1 MAVWDDIK
9 KQHKKVRKKGFKAMV
24 SYFWDYYKI
33 PTAVIIVIAL
43 FSFYLIRDMASNL
56 PYGFY
61 AMMIN
66 STMHPDGEVI
76 GDDFAAYAGIDTSS
90 YNVLIDTNQTL
101 STSSY
106 NTYDVSTQERIM
118 AITAAGD
125 LDVMIADQSVFEQYA
140 RNSYMTD
147 LRDLMSED
155 ELKKY
160 EGYIYY
166 VDGAIIKAI
175 EDGTYEQT
183 LQDSSSEND
192 PSANS
197 ESPSSQNDPNAAGS
211 DSAATDETIS
221 DEEISY
227 MLGISSPSSIVSEDA
242 FVLPDPDSMEDP
254 VPVGIILSDT
264 AFMQSTNTYA
274 GSVPIFGI
282 IGNSSR
288 TDLAIKF
295 LEYLN
300 EYTPSQG
307 Q

>member
-9 KQHKKVRKKGFKAMV
+9 KQHKKVRKKGFKAMA
-24 SYFWDYYKI
+24 SYFWDYYKV

-76 GDDFAAYAGIDTSS
+76 GEDFAGYAGIDTSS

-160 EGYIYY
+160 DGYIYY
-166 VDGAIIKAI
+166 VDGAILKAI
-175 EDGTYEQT
+175 EDGTYEQA
-183 LQDSSSEND
+183 SSENTADNESQGSQDD
-192 PSANS
+192 PSV
-197 ESPSSQNDPNAAGS
+197 AGS
-211 DSAATDETIS
+211 NSAATDETIS

-227 MLGISSPSSIVSEDA
+227 MLGISSPSSIVSEEA

-300 EYTPSQG
+300 EYVPSEG
-307 Q
+307 

>member
-9 KQHKKVRKKGFKAMV
+9 KQHKKVRKKGFKAMA
-24 SYFWDYYKI
+24 SYFWDYYKV

-61 AMMIN
+61 AMMVN

-76 GDDFAAYAGIDTSS
+76 GEDFAGYAGIDTSS

-160 EGYIYY
+160 DGYIYY
-166 VDGAIIKAI
+166 VDGTILKAI
-175 EDGTYEQT
+175 EDGTYEQA
-183 LQDSSSEND
+183 SSENTADNESQGSQDD
-192 PSANS
+192 PSI
-197 ESPSSQNDPNAAGS
+197 AGS
-211 DSAATDETIS
+211 NSAATDETIS

-227 MLGISSPSSIVSEDA
+227 MLGISSPSSIVSEEA

-300 EYTPSQG
+300 EYVPSEG
-307 Q
+307 

>member
-9 KQHKKVRKKGFKAMV
+9 KQHKKVRKKGFKAMA

-76 GDDFAAYAGIDTSS
+76 GEDFAGYAGIDTSS

-160 EGYIYY
+160 DGYIYY
-166 VDGAIIKAI
+166 VDGAILKAI
-175 EDGTYEQT
+175 EDGTYEQA
-183 LQDSSSEND
+183 SSENTADNESQGSQDD
-192 PSANS
+192 PSV
-197 ESPSSQNDPNAAGS
+197 AGS
-211 DSAATDETIS
+211 NSAATDETIS

-300 EYTPSQG
+300 EYAPSES
-307 Q
+307 

>member
-9 KQHKKVRKKGFKAMV
+9 KQHKKVRKKGFKAMA

-76 GDDFAAYAGIDTSS
+76 GEDFAGYAGIDTSS

-160 EGYIYY
+160 DGYIYY
-166 VDGAIIKAI
+166 VDGAILKAI
-175 EDGTYEQT
+175 EDGTYEQA
-183 LQDSSSEND
+183 SSENTAD
-192 PSANS
+192 N
-197 ESPSSQNDPNAAGS
+197 ESQGSQDDSSVAGS
-211 DSAATDETIS
+211 NSAATDETIS

-300 EYTPSQG
+300 EYAPSES
-307 Q
+307 

>member
-24 SYFWDYYKI
+24 SYFWDYYKV

-76 GDDFAAYAGIDTSS
+76 GEDFAGYAGIDTSS

-160 EGYIYY
+160 DGYIYY
-166 VDGAIIKAI
+166 VDGAILKAI
-175 EDGTYEQT
+175 EDGTYEQA
-183 LQDSSSEND
+183 SSENTADNESQGSQDD
-192 PSANS
+192 PSV
-197 ESPSSQNDPNAAGS
+197 AGS
-211 DSAATDETIS
+211 NSAATDETIS

-227 MLGISSPSSIVSEDA
+227 MLGISSPSSIVSEDD

-300 EYTPSQG
+300 EYVPSEG
-307 Q
+307 

>member
-9 KQHKKVRKKGFKAMV
+9 KQHKKVRKKGFKAMA

-76 GDDFAAYAGIDTSS
+76 GEDFAGYAGIDTSS

-160 EGYIYY
+160 DGYIYY
-166 VDGAIIKAI
+166 VDGAILKAI
-175 EDGTYEQT
+175 EDGTYEQA
-183 LQDSSSEND
+183 SSENTADNESQGSQDD
-192 PSANS
+192 PSV
-197 ESPSSQNDPNAAGS
+197 AGS
-211 DSAATDETIS
+211 NSAANDETIS

-295 LEYLN
+295 LDYLN
-300 EYTPSQG
+300 EYAPSES
-307 Q
+307 

>member
-24 SYFWDYYKI
+24 SYFWDYYKV

-76 GDDFAAYAGIDTSS
+76 GEDFAGYAGIDTSS

-160 EGYIYY
+160 DGYIYY
-166 VDGAIIKAI
+166 VDGAILKAI
-175 EDGTYEQT
+175 EDGTYEQA
-183 LQDSSSEND
+183 SSENTADNESQGSQDD
-192 PSANS
+192 PSV
-197 ESPSSQNDPNAAGS
+197 AGS
-211 DSAATDETIS
+211 NSAATDETIS

-227 MLGISSPSSIVSEDA
+227 MLGISSPSSIVSEDD

-300 EYTPSQG
+300 EYVPSES
-307 Q
+307 

>member
-9 KQHKKVRKKGFKAMV
+9 KQHKKVRKKGFKAMA
-24 SYFWDYYKI
+24 SYFWDYYKV

-76 GDDFAAYAGIDTSS
+76 GEDFAGYAGIDTSS

-160 EGYIYY
+160 DGYIYY
-166 VDGAIIKAI
+166 VDGAILKAI
-175 EDGTYEQT
+175 EDGTYEQA
-183 LQDSSSEND
+183 SSENTADNESQGSQDD
-192 PSANS
+192 PSV
-197 ESPSSQNDPNAAGS
+197 AGS
-211 DSAATDETIS
+211 NSAATDETIS

-227 MLGISSPSSIVSEDA
+227 MLGISSPSSIVSEDD

-300 EYTPSQG
+300 EYVPSEG
-307 Q
+307 

>member
-9 KQHKKVRKKGFKAMV
+9 KQHKKVRKKGFKAMA
-24 SYFWDYYKI
+24 SYFWDYYKV
-33 PTAVIIVIAL
+33 PTAVIIIIAL

-76 GDDFAAYAGIDTSS
+76 GEDFAGYAGIDTSS

-160 EGYIYY
+160 DGYIYY
-166 VDGAIIKAI
+166 VDGAILKAI
-175 EDGTYEQT
+175 EDGTYEQA
-183 LQDSSSEND
+183 SSENTADNESQGSQDD
-192 PSANS
+192 PSV
-197 ESPSSQNDPNAAGS
+197 AGS
-211 DSAATDETIS
+211 NSAATDETIS

-227 MLGISSPSSIVSEDA
+227 MLGISSPSSIVSEDD

-300 EYTPSQG
+300 EYVPSES
-307 Q
+307 

>member
-24 SYFWDYYKI
+24 SYFWDYYKV

-76 GDDFAAYAGIDTSS
+76 GEDFAGYAGIDTSS

-160 EGYIYY
+160 DGYIYY
-166 VDGAIIKAI
+166 VDGAILKAI
-175 EDGTYEQT
+175 EDGTYEQA
-183 LQDSSSEND
+183 SSENTADNESQDSQDD
-192 PSANS
+192 PSV
-197 ESPSSQNDPNAAGS
+197 AGS
-211 DSAATDETIS
+211 NSAATDETIS

-227 MLGISSPSSIVSEDA
+227 MLGISSPSSIVSEDD

-300 EYTPSQG
+300 EYVPSKG
-307 Q
+307 

>member
-9 KQHKKVRKKGFKAMV
+9 KQHKKVRKKGFKAMA
-24 SYFWDYYKI
+24 SYFWDYYKV

-76 GDDFAAYAGIDTSS
+76 GEDFAGYAGIDTNS
-90 YNVLIDTNQTL
+90 YNVLIDTKQTL

-160 EGYIYY
+160 DGYIYY
-166 VDGAIIKAI
+166 VDGAILKAI
-175 EDGTYEQT
+175 EDGTYEQA
-183 LQDSSSEND
+183 SSENTADNESQGSQDD
-192 PSANS
+192 PSV
-197 ESPSSQNDPNAAGS
+197 AGS
-211 DSAATDETIS
+211 NSAATDETIS

-300 EYTPSQG
+300 EYVPSEG
-307 Q
+307 

>member
-24 SYFWDYYKI
+24 SYFWDYYKV

-76 GDDFAAYAGIDTSS
+76 GEDFAGYAGIDTSS

-147 LRDLMSED
+147 LRELMSED

-160 EGYIYY
+160 EGFIYY

-175 EDGTYEQT
+175 EDGTYEQASSEST
-183 LQDSSSEND
+183 ADNENQDSQDD
-192 PSANS
+192 PSV
-197 ESPSSQNDPNAAGS
+197 AGS

-227 MLGISSPSSIVSEDA
+227 MLGISSPSSIVSEEA

-300 EYTPSQG
+300 EYAPSES
-307 Q
+307 

>member
-9 KQHKKVRKKGFKAMV
+9 KQHKKVRKKGFKAMA
-24 SYFWDYYKI
+24 SYFWDYYKV
-33 PTAVIIVIAL
+33 PTAVIIIIAL

-76 GDDFAAYAGIDTSS
+76 GEDFAGYAGIDTSS

-160 EGYIYY
+160 DGYIYY
-166 VDGAIIKAI
+166 VDGAILKAI
-175 EDGTYEQT
+175 EDGTYEQA
-183 LQDSSSEND
+183 SSENTADNESQGSQDD
-192 PSANS
+192 PSVT
-197 ESPSSQNDPNAAGS
+197 SSN
-211 DSAATDETIS
+211 SAATDETIS

-227 MLGISSPSSIVSEDA
+227 MLGISSPSSIVSEDD

-300 EYTPSQG
+300 EYVPSEG
-307 Q
+307 

>member
-9 KQHKKVRKKGFKAMV
+9 KQHKKVRKKGFKAMA
-24 SYFWDYYKI
+24 SYFWDYYKV
-33 PTAVIIVIAL
+33 PTAVIIIIAL

-76 GDDFAAYAGIDTSS
+76 GEDFAGYAGIDTSS

-160 EGYIYY
+160 DGYIYY
-166 VDGAIIKAI
+166 VDGAILKAI
-175 EDGTYEQT
+175 EDGTYEQA
-183 LQDSSSEND
+183 SSENTADNESQGSQDD
-192 PSANS
+192 PSV
-197 ESPSSQNDPNAAGS
+197 AGS
-211 DSAATDETIS
+211 NSAATDETIS

-227 MLGISSPSSIVSEDA
+227 MLGISSPSSIVSEDD

-300 EYTPSQG
+300 EYVPSEG
-307 Q
+307 

>member
-1 MAVWDDIK
+1 MAVLDDIK

-24 SYFWDYYKI
+24 SYFWDYYKV

-76 GDDFAAYAGIDTSS
+76 GEDFAGYAGIDTSS

-160 EGYIYY
+160 DGYIYY
-166 VDGAIIKAI
+166 VDGAILKAI
-175 EDGTYEQT
+175 EDGTYEQA
-183 LQDSSSEND
+183 SSENTADNESQGSQDD
-192 PSANS
+192 PSV
-197 ESPSSQNDPNAAGS
+197 AGS
-211 DSAATDETIS
+211 NSAATDETIS

-227 MLGISSPSSIVSEDA
+227 MLGISSPSSIVSEDD

-300 EYTPSQG
+300 EYVPSEG
-307 Q
+307 

>member
-9 KQHKKVRKKGFKAMV
+9 KQHKKVRKKGFKAMA

-76 GDDFAAYAGIDTSS
+76 GEDFAGYAGIDTSS

-160 EGYIYY
+160 DGYIYY
-166 VDGAIIKAI
+166 VDGAILKAI
-175 EDGTYEQT
+175 EDGTYEQA
-183 LQDSSSEND
+183 SSENTAD
-192 PSANS
+192 N
-197 ESPSSQNDPNAAGS
+197 ESQGSQDDSSVAGS
-211 DSAATDETIS
+211 NSAATDETIS

-242 FVLPDPDSMEDP
+242 FVLPDPNSMEDP

-300 EYTPSQG
+300 EYVPSEG
-307 Q
+307 

>member
-9 KQHKKVRKKGFKAMV
+9 KQHKKVRKKGFKAMA
-24 SYFWDYYKI
+24 SYFWDYYKV
-33 PTAVIIVIAL
+33 PTAVIIIIAL

-76 GDDFAAYAGIDTSS
+76 GEDFARYAGIDTSS

-140 RNSYMTD
+140 RDSYMTD

-160 EGYIYY
+160 DGYIYY
-166 VDGAIIKAI
+166 VDGAILKAI
-175 EDGTYEQT
+175 EDGTYEQA
-183 LQDSSSEND
+183 SSENTADNESQGSQDD
-192 PSANS
+192 PSV
-197 ESPSSQNDPNAAGS
+197 AGS
-211 DSAATDETIS
+211 NSAATDETIS

-227 MLGISSPSSIVSEDA
+227 MLGISSPSSIVSEEA

-295 LEYLN
+295 LEYLS
-300 EYTPSQG
+300 EYAPSES
-307 Q
+307 

>member
-24 SYFWDYYKI
+24 SYFWDYYKV
-33 PTAVIIVIAL
+33 PTEVIIVIAL

-76 GDDFAAYAGIDTSS
+76 GEDFAGYAGIDTSS

-160 EGYIYY
+160 DGYIYY
-166 VDGAIIKAI
+166 VDGAILKAI
-175 EDGTYEQT
+175 EDGTYEQA
-183 LQDSSSEND
+183 SSENTADNESQGSQDD
-192 PSANS
+192 PSV
-197 ESPSSQNDPNAAGS
+197 AGS
-211 DSAATDETIS
+211 NSAATDETIS

-227 MLGISSPSSIVSEDA
+227 MLGISSPSSIVSEDD

-300 EYTPSQG
+300 EYVPSEG
-307 Q
+307 

>member
-9 KQHKKVRKKGFKAMV
+9 KQHKKVRKKGFKAMA
-24 SYFWDYYKI
+24 SYFWDYYKV
-33 PTAVIIVIAL
+33 PTAVIIIIAL

-76 GDDFAAYAGIDTSS
+76 GEDFAGYAGIDTSS

-147 LRDLMSED
+147 LRELMSED

-160 EGYIYY
+160 EGFIYY

-175 EDGTYEQT
+175 EDGTYEQASSEST
-183 LQDSSSEND
+183 ADNENQDSQDD
-192 PSANS
+192 PSV
-197 ESPSSQNDPNAAGS
+197 AGS

-227 MLGISSPSSIVSEDA
+227 MLGISSPSSIVSEDD

-300 EYTPSQG
+300 EYAPSES
-307 Q
+307 

>member
-24 SYFWDYYKI
+24 SYFWDYYKV

-76 GDDFAAYAGIDTSS
+76 GEDFAGYAGIDTSS

-160 EGYIYY
+160 DGYIYY
-166 VDGAIIKAI
+166 VDGAILKAI
-175 EDGTYEQT
+175 EDGTYEQA
-183 LQDSSSEND
+183 SSENTADNESQDSQDD
-192 PSANS
+192 PSV
-197 ESPSSQNDPNAAGS
+197 AGS
-211 DSAATDETIS
+211 NSAATDETIS

-227 MLGISSPSSIVSEDA
+227 MLGISSPSSIVSEDD

-300 EYTPSQG
+300 EYAPSES
-307 Q
+307 